1 VRRLK
6 TNAEGSV
13 TPQLDSTRTNGSRRA
28 LAIALFT
35 VAFGT
40 NVSTPLLLLYQER
53 LDLSNWTVTAL
64 FAIYPIGLIPALLW
78 AGPASDVYGRKPLV
92 MVGIALSA
100 VASVVFMLGHDA
112 VAALFVARCLLGIV
126 SGLVFAPASAWMQEI
141 PAPADPLWPSRLT
154 SMVLF
159 AGFGGGPAL
168 AGLLGQWAPWKLHL
182 SFAVHVVLIAVGWF
196 AVRGLNDTVE
206 PDPTRRVH
214 LDLGVPAEVRRPF
227 LSVVVPTA
235 LGVFGFASLS
245 IGLFPVLLRPAME
258 SVAVFVTGSVGAIV
272 AASIF
277 LAQTVVGRIG
287 VAASSAVGLAS
298 GALGCALG
306 AIAFGTGWWGLV
318 LLAAPLLGAG
328 SGLALT
334 AGLRF
339 VDVLTTPAS
348 RGAMTGAFYAVA
360 YAAMTMPVI
369 VTTIARSRG
378 ASVTVLT
385 VVAVLALGGALWLR
399 RRAST
404 VFHYQNR

>member
-1 VRRLK
+1 MRRLK
-6 TNAEGSV
+6 TSAEGSV
-13 TPQLDSTRTNGSRRA
+13 TPQLDSMRTTGSRRA
-28 LAIALFT
+28 LALALFT

-64 FAIYPIGLIPALLW
+64 FAVYPIGLIPALLW

-92 MVGIALSA
+92 VSGIALSA
-100 VASVVFMLGHDA
+100 VASVVFMVGHDA
-112 VAALFVARCLLGIV
+112 VAALFAARRLLGIV

-141 PAPADPLWPSRLT
+141 PSAADPLWPSRLT

-159 AGFGGGPAL
+159 AGFGLGPAL
-168 AGLLGQWAPWKLHL
+168 AGILGQWAPWKLHL
-182 SFAVHVVLIAVGWF
+182 SFGVHIVLIVVGWF
-196 AVRGLNDTVE
+196 AVRRVNDTVQ
-206 PDPTRRVH
+206 PDHTRRVH
-214 LDLGVPAEVRRPF
+214 LDLGVPPDARRPF

-235 LGVFGFASLS
+235 LGVFGFASLA

-258 SVAVFVTGSVGAIV
+258 SVAVFVTGLVGAIV
-272 AASIF
+272 AGSIF

-287 VAASSAVGLAS
+287 VAAASAAALAS

-318 LLAAPLLGAG
+318 FLAAPLLGAG
-328 SGLALT
+328 SGLSLT

-369 VTTIARSRG
+369 VTTIARSRP

-399 RRAST
+399 RRAFT
-404 VFHYQNR
+404 VVQYQRQ